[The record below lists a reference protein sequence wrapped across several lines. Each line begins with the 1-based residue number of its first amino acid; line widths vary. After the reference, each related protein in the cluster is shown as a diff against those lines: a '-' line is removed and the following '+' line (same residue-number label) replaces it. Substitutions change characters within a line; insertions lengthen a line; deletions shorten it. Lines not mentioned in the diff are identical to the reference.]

1 MNHSRHGR
9 NFYSKLVSQL
19 FLNAFGQHKRLMKN
33 CMLSSVSSTQLS
45 GYPTRC
51 VAHRA
56 HRTRRSVIVRCAQ
69 NDATADRRSIM
80 LAAGALS
87 LTTGGQ
93 KRAFAADA
101 PDLTITDKVY
111 FDMSVDGSDVGRI
124 VLGLYGNT
132 VPKTV
137 KNFVELS
144 TGSPGYGYKGCSFH
158 RVIKSFVLQGG
169 DFTAGNGT
177 GGRSIYGRTF
187 PDENFEIPHF
197 TGCLSMANAGK
208 NTNGSQFFITLD
220 ETSWLNGKHVVFGK
234 VVDGMDVVR
243 TIENVPTSPR
253 GNQPLRPV
261 IIKDCGVL

>member
-1 MNHSRHGR
+1 
-9 NFYSKLVSQL
+9 
-19 FLNAFGQHKRLMKN
+19 MKN
-33 CMLSSVSSTQLS
+33 CMLSSVSSTQLR

-51 VAHRA
+51 VAQKGHRIK
-56 HRTRRSVIVRCAQ
+56 RSVIVRCAQ

-87 LTTGGQ
+87 LTTGSQ
-93 KRAFAADA
+93 KRAFAGDS

-111 FDMSVDGSDVGRI
+111 FDMTVDGLDVGRI
-124 VLGLYGNT
+124 VLGLYGDT